1 MYIICTCNSI
11 KNSHLGWQVSCQF
24 FIGRISFICVLIKS
38 FWQSCF
44 TLIAFLTGH
53 GMRSHYTFQS
63 SVLNAYAMNFTSFI
77 KPVFKG
83 IIDICMNLDLYVLH
97 IRTWLLL
104 RYTWFTSCWLN
115 FSTWITALCGCI
127 TGSAPPPPP
136 KDTNDTYLFVSHLW
150 MHQRDQSNLQYYC
163 HNKL

>member
-1 MYIICTCNSI
+1 MTSKLPVLYRQN
-11 KNSHLGWQVSCQF
+11 QF
-24 FIGRISFICVLIKS
+24 YLRFKS

-44 TLIAFLTGH
+44 TLIAFFTGH

-127 TGSAPPPPP
+127 TGSAPPPPLL
-136 KDTNDTYLFVSHLW
+136 KILMILTYLFPTSECITEIIPIFNTIAIINFKQH
-150 MHQRDQSNLQYYC
+150 
-163 HNKL
+163 